1 MSGRRITVDFK
12 WTLIEKRQE
21 KLKTQR
27 RDISYKLKSKLVVI
41 RRNIQNFTGTVLQSA
56 KLLGNHVKR
65 VL

>member
-21 KLKTQR
+21 KLKTQG
-27 RDISYKLKSKLVVI
+27 RDISYKLKSKVVVI

-56 KLLGNHVKR
+56 KLLGNHI
-65 VL
+65 